1 MLSKLLIPEAV
12 LPYIVAAGAGLLVG
26 LERERSKARHGD
38 ASPAGIRTFTLTALL
53 GAVAGGLDSTFVA
66 TATVVGVAALAVA
79 AYLRSPDDDLGLTT
93 EIALLLMPLIG
104 ILAHRGPTLA
114 AGLGVVIALLLAA
127 RSRLHQF
134 VRDTLTPQEVHDGLV
149 LAAATLVVLPLMP
162 STALDPWGAVNL
174 KLIWMLAVLV
184 MVINGIG
191 YVALRAVG
199 VRLGL
204 PLSGLVGGFVS
215 STATHA
221 AMGARCRETPALM
234 NAAVAGAS
242 LSSLATPVF
251 MAIVLAVAYWPLFL
265 HLSFPLAVSAVTAA
279 AYGLF
284 FTRNMDKEGP
294 AALKL
299 GRAFELRTALLFATT
314 IGLVLAASTGL
325 IRTLGSEAAVI
336 GIALAGFAD
345 AQAAGASAAALAAR
359 QDLSLHAAAFAT
371 LVAFSVNGL
380 MKLVASWTAGGRGFA
395 LRIAP
400 GQVLV
405 VAALWAGWWLL
416 RVG

>member
-1 MLSKLLIPEAV
+1 MLSRLLIPEAV
-12 LPYIVAAGAGLLVG
+12 LPYVVAVGAGLLVG

-53 GAVAGGLDSTFVA
+53 GAIAGGLESTFVA

-104 ILAHRGPTLA
+104 ILAHRGPALA

-127 RSRLHQF
+127 RSRLHEF
-134 VRDTLTPQEVHDGLV
+134 VRDKLTPQEVHDGLV
-149 LAAATLVVLPLMP
+149 LAAATLVVLPLVP
-162 STALDPWGAVNL
+162 STAIDPWGAVNL

-184 MVINGIG
+184 MAINGIG

-199 VRLGL
+199 ARLGL
-204 PLSGLVGGFVS
+204 AVSGLVGGFVS

-221 AMGARCRETPALM
+221 AMGARCRETPTLI

-251 MAIVLAVAYWPLFL
+251 MAIVLAVAHWPLFV
-265 HLSFPLAVSAVTAA
+265 HLLLPLVGSAIAA
-279 AYGLF
+279 AGYGLF
-284 FTRNMDKEGP
+284 FMKRLDKQSP
-294 AALKL
+294 APLKL
-299 GRAFELRTALLFATT
+299 GRAFEPRTALLFATT
-314 IGLVLAASTGL
+314 IGLVLVASTGL
-325 IRTLGSEAAVI
+325 IRTLGSHAAVV

-359 QDLSLHAAAFAT
+359 QELSLHAAAFAT
-371 LVAFSVNGL
+371 LIAFSVNGL
-380 MKLVASWTAGGRGFA
+380 MKLVASWVSGGRRFT
-395 LRIAP
+395 LLVAP

-405 VAALWAGWWLL
+405 MAVLWAGWWLL
-416 RVG
+416 HVM

>member
-1 MLSKLLIPEAV
+1 MLSRSLISEEI
-12 LPYIVAAGAGLLVG
+12 LPYFVATGAGLLIG

-53 GAVAGGLDSTFVA
+53 GALAGSLDSTFVA

-104 ILAHRGPTLA
+104 LLAHRAPTLA
-114 AGLGVVIALLLAA
+114 AGLGVVIALVLAA
-127 RSRLHQF
+127 RSRLHEF
-134 VRDTLTPQEVHDGLV
+134 VRNTLTPQEVHDGLM

-174 KLIWMLAVLV
+174 ELIWMLAVLV
-184 MVINGIG
+184 MAINAIG

-199 VRLGL
+199 PRLGL
-204 PLSGLVGGFVS
+204 ALSGLIGGFVS

-221 AMGARCRETPALM
+221 AMGTRCRETPGLL
-234 NAAVAGAS
+234 NGAVAGAS

-251 MAIVLAVAYWPLFL
+251 MAIVLAVTDWSLFV
-265 HLSFPLAVSAVTAA
+265 HLLFPLALSSMAA
-279 AYGLF
+279 AGYGLF
-284 FTRNMDKEGP
+284 FAQTMDREAA

-299 GRAFELRTALLFATT
+299 GRAFEPRTALLFATT
-314 IGLVLAASTGL
+314 IGVVLALSTGL

-336 GIALAGFAD
+336 GIALAGLAD

-371 LVAFSVNGL
+371 MVAFSVNGF
-380 MKLVASWTAGGRGFA
+380 MKLVVSWIAGGRRFT
-395 LRIAP
+395 LRVAP
-400 GQVLV
+400 GQALS
-405 VAALWAGWWLL
+405 VAALWAGWWLVRL
-416 RVG
+416 N